1 MPRKTLYIAYGSN
14 INLQQMAYR
23 CPTAK
28 PVHTGMLKGFE
39 LQFKGVATI
48 APKEN
53 SQVPVLL
60 WTLTPQDERNLDK
73 YEGYPNFYRKE
84 VFEIT
89 LNGRNCEAMVYIMNG
104 NTPLSEPSEQY
115 YNSIEK
121 GYIDNDLDTRY
132 LEQALEDAVLS
143 QKNDPGE
150 EYIYDET
157 EGFQMKFD

>member
-1 MPRKTLYIAYGSN
+1 M
-14 INLQQMAYR
+14 
-23 CPTAK
+23 
-28 PVHTGMLKGFE
+28 
-39 LQFKGVATI
+39 
-48 APKEN
+48 
-53 SQVPVLL
+53 
-60 WTLTPQDERNLDK
+60 
-73 YEGYPNFYRKE
+73 
-84 VFEIT
+84 
-89 LNGRNCEAMVYIMNG
+89 YIMNG
-104 NTPLSEPSEQY
+104 NSPLSEPSEQY

>member
-1 MPRKTLYIAYGSN
+1 MLRKTLYIAYGSN

-60 WTLTPQDERNLDK
+60 WNLKPQDERSLDK

-132 LEQALEDAVLS
+132 LEQALENAVLELINT
-143 QKNDPGE
+143 QA
-150 EYIYDET
+150 YDYEID